1 MFSRLYNMMKPQI
14 CSGFLVQVLL
24 LGWLVASNAAGVASN
39 DGPALGLCEAGMKPG
54 LSKWPQE
61 ISPPCAEAS
70 ESTAS
75 KQTS

>member
-24 LGWLVASNAAGVASN
+24 FGWLVASNAAGVASN
-39 DGPALGLCEAGMKPG
+39 DGPALGLCEEGMKPG
-54 LSKWPQE
+54 LSKRPQE
-61 ISPPCAEAS
+61 LSPPCAEAS
-70 ESTAS
+70 ESTAY